1 MANEVKWIKISSG
14 IFEDDAFQL
23 IDAMPEADAIELIW
37 FKLLVFAGAS
47 NNQGVF
53 LFKDKVAYTDEMLA
67 AVFHRPLNIVR
78 LALKTFEEMG
88 MIEQIDN
95 VYSIPNWEKYQTL
108 DAYERKKERDRLYQ
122 QERREK
128 QKLLIEEKKS
138 SDNRLTVGRDC
149 SYSNSISNNNIYDF
163 KKHNNKENLKYILNS
178 DGLYER
184 LRPELTEAMIDWMGY
199 KDDRPKSKNHYQ
211 EKGMR
216 AWITETINK
225 ATDYGTANVIKHINK
240 AMANQWQGTNYDL
253 MEKSNGK

>member
-78 LALKTFEEMG
+78 LALQTFEQMG

-95 VYSIPNWEKYQTL
+95 VYSIPNWDKYQTL

-122 QERREK
+122 QERRDK

-149 SYSNSISNNNIYDF
+149 SYSNSIYIFD
-163 KKHNNKENLKYILNS
+163 KHNNKENLIYILDN
-178 DGLYER
+178 DEQYKKLKVE
-184 LRPELTEAMIDWMGY
+184 LRQAMIDWMVY
-199 KDDRPKSKNHYQ
+199 RDERKPKSKFHYGEQ
-211 EKGMR
+211 GLKK
-216 AWITETINK
+216 WITQTINT
-225 ATDYGTANVIKHINK
+225 AIDYGTQATIEQINI
-240 AMANQWQGTNYDL
+240 AIANQWIGTGYER
-253 MEKSNGK
+253 MEKKS